1 MNEQSKIERAIEDL
15 RNGKLIIVADDAD
28 REAEGDLVGLSELV
42 THENVNFMTKYG
54 RGLICVPIT
63 EKRAVELDLDAM
75 SKNNTDTYGT
85 QFTVSVDHY
94 TNSTGISTA
103 DRADTIR
110 ALADPLSKTTDF
122 KRPGH
127 MFPLIAK
134 NAGVLE
140 RRGHTEAAVDLASLS
155 NSFPSAYICE
165 ILNDDGS
172 MARYPALETLAKQ
185 WHLTLITVEDLV
197 QYRKKEIAIEN

>member
-1 MNEQSKIERAIEDL
+1 MNELSKIEQAIEDL

-28 REAEGDLVGLSELV
+28 REAEGDLVGLSEFV
-42 THENVNFMTKYG
+42 TPEKVNFMTKYG

-63 EKRAVELDLDAM
+63 EERALELDLHAM
-75 SKNNTDTYGT
+75 ARNNTDTYGT
-85 QFTVSVDHY
+85 QFTVSVDYY

-110 ALADPLSKTTDF
+110 ALAEPLSKAADF

-134 NAGVLE
+134 NAGVLK
-140 RRGHTEAAVDLASLS
+140 RRGHTEAAVDLARLS
-155 NSFPSAYICE
+155 NSIPSAYICE
-165 ILNDDGS
+165 ILNDDGT
-172 MARYPALETLAKQ
+172 MARYPALETLAKD
-185 WHLTLITVEDLV
+185 WDLTLITVEDLV
-197 QYRKKEIAIEN
+197 QYREKEIAIEN